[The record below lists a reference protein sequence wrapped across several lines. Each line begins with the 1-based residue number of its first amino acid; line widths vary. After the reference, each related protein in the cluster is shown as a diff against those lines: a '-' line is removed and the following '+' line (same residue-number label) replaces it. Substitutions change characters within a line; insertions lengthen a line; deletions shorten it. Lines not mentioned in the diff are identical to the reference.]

1 LISLVLGGERYY
13 AALLLNTMTGG
24 LCVFLAWLFFKKR
37 TGSTSYALLLAALL
51 GFSNSHMVLSSLLE
65 SYIFSAAA
73 LILFLLLLQSKDDNY
88 RQLVVVGLI
97 TFGITITNFAQTCI
111 GFFLLRPDKK
121 KIFKYVFLILAIAA
135 LLAFAQSVIFPKS
148 DPFYIVSRFQSET
161 FNIDTYGDL
170 GTNATRVLI
179 SRMNVTF
186 RNITLFSVV
195 APRPIIRY
203 DEPHC
208 HPLCFRVMRYF
219 RGEYQYGSYVGLGS
233 LLARTWFL
241 GLIVAS
247 LIFAWQFLR
256 LPKQSMVQATLV
268 LNLLF
273 NFALHIKYGDDPL
286 LYTPDWTYALV
297 FFFGISFERFA
308 DRKWWQIILLAFI
321 IGLLINNLNLFKTI
335 FDGLLPFF
343 S

>member
-1 LISLVLGGERYY
+1 
-13 AALLLNTMTGG
+13 M
-24 LCVFLAWLFFKKR
+24 AWLFFKKR
-37 TGSTSYALLLAALL
+37 TGNTAYALLLAALL

-73 LILFLLLLQSKDDNY
+73 LILFLYLLQAKEDNFP
-88 RQLVVVGLI
+88 QLVLVGLI

-121 KIFKYVFLILAIAA
+121 NIFRYMLLILAIAT
-135 LLAFAQSVIFPKS
+135 LLAFVQSAIFPKS
-148 DPFYIVSRFQSET
+148 DPFYIVSRFQSES
-161 FNIDTYGDL
+161 FNIDSYGDL
-170 GTNATRVLI
+170 GANATRVLI

-208 HPLCFRVMRYF
+208 EPLCFRVMRYF
-219 RGEYQYGSYVGLGS
+219 RGEYQYGSYIGFGS

-247 LIFAWQFLR
+247 MIFAWQFFMA
-256 LPKQSMVQATLV
+256 PKQSMLQATLV

-308 DRKWWQIILLAFI
+308 NRKWWQIMLLIFLV
-321 IGLLINNLNLFKTI
+321 GLLINNLNLFKTI

>member
-1 LISLVLGGERYY
+1 MI
-13 AALLLNTMTGG
+13 T
-24 LCVFLAWLFFKKR
+24 FL
-37 TGSTSYALLLAALL
+37 Y
-51 GFSNSHMVLSSLLE
+51 
-65 SYIFSAAA
+65 
-73 LILFLLLLQSKDDNY
+73 LLQSKEDNFP
-88 RQLVVVGLI
+88 RLVLVGLI

-121 KIFKYVFLILAIAA
+121 NIFKFVFLVLAIAA
-135 LLAFAQSVIFPKS
+135 LLAFIQSAIYPKS

-161 FNIDTYGDL
+161 FNIDSYSDL
-170 GTNATRVLI
+170 GTNATRVLL

-203 DEPHC
+203 DEAHC
-208 HPLCFRVMRYF
+208 HPVCFRVMRYF
-219 RGEYQYGSYVGLGS
+219 RGEYQYGSYIGFGS
-233 LLARTWFL
+233 VLARLWFL

-247 LIFAWQFLR
+247 LIFTWQFIKA
-256 LPKQSMVQATLV
+256 PKQSMLQATLV

-308 DRKWWQIILLAFI
+308 DRKWWQVLLLVFLA
-321 IGLLINNLNLFKTI
+321 GLLDQQSCFVQDD
-335 FDGLLPFF
+335 F
-343 S
+343 